1 MSGQKHLI
9 ECHCYLKIFD
19 DGESR
24 VNHKFPVYSKFD
36 NQGRVIPKLQK
47 CNNCDTLHFIYDI
60 CKSELRAGKDET
72 SITVDVE
79 ELCLML
85 PERLA
90 NIFIKNSCGIA
101 DIEHAIDIIE
111 EERWGE
117 HIVIRRDVID
127 EEEQIKIVKIIDD
140 KRFHIETKTIKS
152 LFLSG
157 D

>member
-60 CKSELRAGKDET
+60 CKSEIIRSGKDKNVSALSKE
-72 SITVDVE
+72 DMML
-79 ELCLML
+79 ELD
-85 PERLA
+85 
-90 NIFIKNSCGIA
+90 S
-101 DIEHAIDIIE
+101 
-111 EERWGE
+111 
-117 HIVIRRDVID
+117 
-127 EEEQIKIVKIIDD
+127 KIVNY
-140 KRFHIETKTIKS
+140 
-152 LFLSG
+152 
-157 D
+157 